1 MRTKPSPA
9 PACPQSDHAQAP
21 VNTAHLSTAKASQ
34 QQFSLQQQR
43 VIGAERLASMLGKD
57 AP

>member
-1 MRTKPSPA
+1 M
-9 PACPQSDHAQAP
+9 AQISKDG
-21 VNTAHLSTAKASQ
+21 LRQ

-43 VIGAERLASMLGKD
+43 FTGAERLASMLGKD